1 MWLLFIQ
8 ITAGIVAA
16 IRGWGALPI
25 LIFIGMVLSGFIIGA
40 VFGEDSICIMTVI
53 DWVVTISF
61 VVMAITGKKKAE
73 DASVVPSNEPT
84 TSSRIKCPQCA
95 ELIMPDA
102 KVCRYCGYRIKE
114 D

>member
-25 LIFIGMVLSGFIIGA
+25 IIFIGVLISGFIIGA
-40 VFGEDSICIMTVI
+40 VFGEDSLLVLTVI
-53 DWVVTISF
+53 DWVITISF
-61 VVMAITGKKKAE
+61 VVMAITGKKKPE
-73 DASVVPSNEPT
+73 EASAIPSNEPT
-84 TSSRIKCPQCA
+84 TSERIKCPQCA

-102 KVCRYCGYRIKE
+102 KICRYCGYRIQE
-114 D
+114 V